1 MNAKLGIITIGQSPR
16 VDLTGDMLNILR
28 KDIEVIERGVLD
40 SYTLKEVNE
49 YFKPIEGEP
58 RLVSRMRDGN
68 QVILD
73 EDKIIKEL
81 QNVIYELEKEV
92 DMILLLCTGKFP
104 KLCSKKTLVIP
115 KPIVKSVVDVLR
127 DGKKIGVVIP
137 DISQKDD
144 IKLWWKS
151 AGIDIEIFVCSPYN
165 PNNTFDHIAFKDDS
179 IECIVLDC
187 MGYTQEIKSKII
199 GKTGKKVILP
209 RTLLARIINEILY
222 IN

>member
-40 SYTLKEVNE
+40 SFTLKEVNE
-49 YFKPIEGEP
+49 YFRPIEGEA

-73 EDKIIKEL
+73 EGKIIKEL
-81 QNVIYELEKEV
+81 QTVIYELEKEV

-104 KLCSKKTLVIP
+104 KLYSKKTLIMP
-115 KPIVKSVVDVLR
+115 KPIVKSVIDVLR

-137 DISQKDD
+137 DISQKED
-144 IKLWWKS
+144 IELWWKS
-151 AGIDIEIFVCSPYN
+151 VEIDVEIFAYSPYTSN
-165 PNNTFDHIAFKDDS
+165 CPIDNIVFKDDS
-179 IECIVLDC
+179 IEHIVLDC

-199 GKTGKKVILP
+199 EKTGKKVILP

-222 IN
+222 I